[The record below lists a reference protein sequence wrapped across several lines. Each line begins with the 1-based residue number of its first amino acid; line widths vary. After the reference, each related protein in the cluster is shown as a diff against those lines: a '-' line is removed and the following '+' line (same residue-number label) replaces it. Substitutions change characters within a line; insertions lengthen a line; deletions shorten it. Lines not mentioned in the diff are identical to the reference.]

1 MARHGRDRMVGGFT
15 TTCAISA
22 YYHYRFEFESRSGV
36 VYSILNYVKK
46 FVSDLRHVGRFPRTL
61 QFPPPIKLTVTI

>member
-1 MARHGRDRMVGGFT
+1 MGRHGRDRMVGGFT

-36 VYSILNYVKK
+36 GYSILNYVKM